1 MLAMTSGSLGKKKDE
16 MDALS
21 LLFEYE
27 GMRAIL
33 NCKRSKI
40 AKNIESNLA
49 ELAALPQTSASES
62 ALEVH
67 TLQSIRTV
75 RGKSKSSGI
84 KYYLLQRY
92 VKEWNTFINVDSMEQ
107 IKNRD
112 ILTVVQTVTSGGL
125 SSVNSQAELA
135 QTKV

>member
-1 MLAMTSGSLGKKKDE
+1 MLAMTSGSLVKKKDE
-16 MDALS
+16 LDVLSLLFS

-92 VKEWNTFINVDSMEQ
+92 VKEWNTFIND
-107 IKNRD
+107 
-112 ILTVVQTVTSGGL
+112 
-125 SSVNSQAELA
+125 
-135 QTKV
+135 